1 MINMRLMRYMFRAL
15 FLHPSVIG
23 WSILFTLFWLTM
35 GAYIFSA
42 TASEAAA
49 PTYTASW
56 FATCVVISISS
67 FAVSVGFTLHYQ
79 TGGLSHLFRYSK
91 LTPRYYLVSAYVSS
105 LVCSFLLGL
114 VLMVCS
120 IGMFSHRFGLELLPK
135 DVVTVFSAITMAAVF
150 FTSLSIVLNAVALKV
165 TRKVRAAIFFAPF
178 LVSYVSAMA
187 YIYLK
192 MGNLIYFNPFV
203 CIQLLSMSG
212 YLGEPVLQNFP
223 DYQHFFQQAVS
234 SVEKASIPMLFG
246 SLIGWT
252 VFLTVIALA
261 ILRQLYLKPMEEERV
276 V

>member
-1 MINMRLMRYMFRAL
+1 MRLIKYMVKAL
-15 FLHPSVIG
+15 ITSPAVVG
-23 WSILFTLFWLTM
+23 WSILYTLFWLTM

-42 TASEAAA
+42 TASEVAAL
-49 PTYTASW
+49 TYTASW

-67 FAVSVGFTLHYQ
+67 FAISLGFTLNYQ

-120 IGMFSHRFGLELLPK
+120 IGMFSHRFGVELFPK
-135 DVVTVFSAITMAAVF
+135 DLATVLFAITIAAVF
-150 FTSLSIVLNAVALKV
+150 FASLSIVLNAVALKV
-165 TRKVRAAIFFAPF
+165 TRKVRAAVFFAPF

-212 YLGEPVLQNFP
+212 YLGEPPLQNFP
-223 DYQHFFQQAVS
+223 DYQHLFQQTINN
-234 SVEKASIPMLFG
+234 VEKSSIPMLFG
-246 SLIGWT
+246 SIIGWT

-261 ILRQLYLKPMEEERV
+261 ILRQLYLKPVEEERV